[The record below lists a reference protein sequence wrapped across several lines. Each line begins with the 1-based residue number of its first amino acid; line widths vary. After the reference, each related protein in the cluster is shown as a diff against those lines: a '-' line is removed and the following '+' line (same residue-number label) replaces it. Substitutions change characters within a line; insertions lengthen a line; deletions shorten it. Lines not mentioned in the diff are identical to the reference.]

1 MTIIEAVKEVMR
13 RHGSAMTVAEIYG
26 DIVAA
31 GLYTFHADNPPQIVA
46 GQIRRHCVGLDFP
59 TASQTKHFRIVDD
72 NKYYFLETPKKVAK
86 IPLGKAAVSPDRL
99 LADLKTLHSKYQEEL
114 KRRILEEVRRI
125 EPQNFEHF
133 SRKLLQ
139 VYGFADMVVTPYSKD
154 GGIDGHGKL
163 KVGLAFLNVAFQC
176 KRWNRNT
183 VGRPEIDK
191 FRGAIQG
198 QYEQGLLFTT
208 GSFAAGAEAA
218 SFRPGAVPIVLI
230 DGSAIVELMIE
241 RQFGVQVET
250 LPIYSYALDLELGGD
265 E

>member
-1 MTIIEAVKEVMR
+1 MTIVEAVKEVMR
-13 RHGSAMTVAEIYG
+13 RRGSPMTVAEIYN
-26 DIVAA
+26 DIEAA
-31 GLYTFHADNPPQIVA
+31 GLYTFHADDPPHIVA
-46 GQIRRHCVGLDFP
+46 NAIRRHCRGLDHR

-72 NKYYFLETPKKVAK
+72 NKYYFLERPEKVAK
-86 IPLGKAAVSPDRL
+86 GSKSPPVTAPDRL
-99 LADLKTLHSKYQEEL
+99 LSDLMTLHGKYQQEL

-139 VYGFADMVVTPYSKD
+139 VYGFTDMTVTPYSKD

-163 KVGLAFLNVAFQC
+163 KVGLAYLNVAFQC

-230 DGSAIVELMIE
+230 DGPAIVELMIE
-241 RQFGVQVET
+241 KQFGVQVET
-250 LPIYSYALDLELGGD
+250 LPIYSYALDLELGD
-265 E
+265 EG

>member
-13 RHGSAMTVAEIYG
+13 RRGSAMTVSEIYG
-26 DIVAA
+26 DIIA
-31 GLYTFHADNPPQIVA
+31 GDLYTFHADNPPHIVA
-46 GQIRRHCVGLDFP
+46 NQIRRHCLGLDFP
-59 TASQTKHFRIVDD
+59 TASQTKHFQIVDD
-72 NKYYFLETPKKVAK
+72 NKYYFLESPTKVAK
-86 IPLGKAAVSPDRL
+86 APSTKSATSPDRL
-99 LADLKTLHSKYQEEL
+99 LSDLKTLHSKYQEEL
-114 KRRILEEVRRI
+114 KRRILEEVRGI
-125 EPQNFEHF
+125 EPANFEHF

-139 VYGFADMVVTPYSKD
+139 VYGFTDMTVTPYSKD

-163 KVGLAFLNVAFQC
+163 KVGLAYLNVAFQC

-230 DGSAIVELMIE
+230 DGPAIVELMIE
-241 RQFGVQVET
+241 KQFGVQVES
-250 LPIYSYALDLELGGD
+250 LPIYSYALDLELGD
-265 E
+265 EE

>member
-13 RHGSAMTVAEIYG
+13 RRGTAMTAAEIYG
-26 DIVAA
+26 DIIAA
-31 GLYTFHADNPPQIVA
+31 DLYTFHADNPPQIVA
-46 GQIRRHCVGLDFP
+46 GQIRRHCLGLDFP
-59 TASQTKHFRIVDD
+59 TASRTKHFRIVDD
-72 NKYYFLETPKKVAK
+72 NKYYFLETPTKVTKAPS
-86 IPLGKAAVSPDRL
+86 IKAATSPNRL
-99 LADLKTLHSKYQEEL
+99 LADLKTLHSQYQEEL
-114 KRRILEEVRRI
+114 KRRILEEVRGI
-125 EPQNFEHF
+125 EPENFEHF

-139 VYGFADMVVTPYSKD
+139 VYGFTDMTVTPYSKD
-154 GGIDGHGKL
+154 GGIDGHGRL
-163 KVGLAFLNVAFQC
+163 KVGLAYLNVAFQC

-230 DGSAIVELMIE
+230 DGPAIVELMIE
-241 RQFGVQVET
+241 KQFGVQIDS

>member
-13 RHGSAMTVAEIYG
+13 RRGAAMTVSEVYG
-26 DIVAA
+26 DIIAA
-31 GLYTFHADNPPQIVA
+31 DLYTFHADNPLHIVA
-46 GQIRRHCVGLDFP
+46 NQIRRHCLGLDFP
-59 TASQTKHFRIVDD
+59 TASQTKHFRIIDD
-72 NKYYFLETPKKVAK
+72 NKYYFLETPRKVAK
-86 IPLGKAAVSPDRL
+86 TPSGKAAISPDRL
-99 LADLKTLHSKYQEEL
+99 LSDLKALHSKYQEEL

-139 VYGFADMVVTPYSKD
+139 VYGFHDTAVTQYSKD
-154 GGIDGHGKL
+154 AGIDGHGKL
-163 KVGLAFLNVAFQC
+163 KVGLAYLNVAFQC

-230 DGSAIVELMIE
+230 DGPAIVELMIE
-241 RQFGVQVET
+241 KQFGVQVES
-250 LPIYSYALDLELGGD
+250 LPIYSYALDLELGT
-265 E
+265 EE